1 MLIKIHQ
8 LFFVIFY
15 LDSFT
20 PQKLS
25 RYWRFSGILTS
36 PPWVN
41 CVVTALLFGLH
52 PEQLAEMIPVEMHE
66 AHGLRGEIWSWQL
79 CWTCMCQM
87 TEVDLDREHK
97 NWDVEISVKNIANFW
112 KRKHIGLERLIDMSR
127 QEYSQI
133 TSFRWQTKCL
143 QVFWKLMW
151 S

>member
-1 MLIKIHQ
+1 MTMLLNVYCYQTCMMLIKIHQ
-8 LFFVIFY
+8 LFLSSFF

-66 AHGLRGEIWSWQL
+66 AHGTWGEIWSWQL
-79 CWTCMCQM
+79 CWTRMCQM
-87 TEVDLDREHK
+87 TEVDLNRKYKKCDA
-97 NWDVEISVKNIANFW
+97 EINVK
-112 KRKHIGLERLIDMSR
+112 KV
-127 QEYSQI
+127 
-133 TSFRWQTKCL
+133 SF
-143 QVFWKLMW
+143 
-151 S
+151 